1 MTCNVYIYIYI
12 GFLILHLCA
21 WHLSE
26 KKTIFLNS
34 KGSGL
39 THLYLS
45 NSLPRALEQTKT
57 FKIAFW
63 MRKYGSMSW
72 KRTWVWSNDSSIA
85 ALDLGAMTAY
95 EKQTAVP
102 TTVRYMDSKGRVRFK
117 GNSTLKG
124 SQILGFVGS
133 ACFSR
138 LFVVMMFCVTWGF
151 RSNTVF
157 LGGYVSSGP
166 THTNLLAS

>member
-1 MTCNVYIYIYI
+1 MCIYRFFDLACMCMTSFRKNYFPY
-12 GFLILHLCA
+12 
-21 WHLSE
+21 
-26 KKTIFLNS
+26 NS

-39 THLYLS
+39 THLYS
-45 NSLPRALEQTKT
+45 HPLPRALEQTKT

-95 EKQTAVP
+95 EKKTAVP